1 MPIWHLRKLA
11 RISVVVNDNLSL
23 SLLVQ
28 NFFLPWH
35 RDYSMMGYVFGLL
48 IKILYIPIALVIYL
62 TSILIYTIIIL
73 VWLLLPIGTLT
84 FIFTSILR

>member
-48 IKILYIPIALVIYL
+48 IKILYIPIALIIYL
-62 TSILIYTIIIL
+62 TSILVYTIIIL
-73 VWLLLPIGTLT
+73 IWLLLPIGTLT